1 MMMGYQE
8 LYPLGNI
15 VIKAQLFKQICSYC
29 RAFLFLQLAAAAAV
43 FFFAGVNSYIVGKGS
58 GFKNEQAPAVQIFRF
73 ADKLCIAVYLAEM
86 LYSLGISAVQLYHCH
101 V

>member
-15 VIKAQLFKQICSYC
+15 VIKAQLTEQLCSYC

-43 FFFAGVNSYIVGKGS
+43 FFFAGVNSYIVGTALSLPGVICLS
-58 GFKNEQAPAVQIFRF
+58 FRT
-73 ADKLCIAVYLAEM
+73 LL
-86 LYSLGISAVQLYHCH
+86 L
-101 V
+101 

>member
-1 MMMGYQE
+1 MMMSYQE

-15 VIKAQLFKQICSYC
+15 VIKAQLSEQLGSYC

-43 FFFAGVNSYIVGKGS
+43 FFFAGVNADVMGKCS
-58 GFKNEQAPAVQIFRF
+58 GFKNEQAPAVQILRF
-73 ADKLCIAVYLAEM
+73 ADELCIAVYLAEM
-86 LYSLGISAVQLYHCH
+86 LYSLGISAVQLYHCQ